1 MKKDHFKPL
10 LVIAGGVL
18 FNIIFW
24 KEKIAVNAVLFDVF
38 LLLAVYKLYPVVYS
52 RPLMK
57 WLLPAHAI
65 SMVALLWHN
74 TLLSGIA
81 FCSSLLV
88 LLIFTQ
94 YEHRSV
100 WYAAGSAVNN
110 FALSF
115 LSFFENLPVPKVKGV
130 HFGKKATKAIRFL
143 ILPLLIVIVFLVIY
157 RTANAVFN
165 KAIEDGLQQVEVF
178 LTQLFTWTSWERLA
192 FLLLGLFITA
202 GLLLKT
208 KGYFS
213 AKDLSAT
220 DTLLRRKHN
229 LPAWKESLSADLLH
243 LFMGRFSSGT
253 MALKNEQKVG
263 LICLVLLNALLL
275 MVNLTDIVYVWF
287 GFEYN
292 SSVNLTSYVHEG
304 AGMLIVS
311 ILLAMLLLLFFFR
324 GNLNFYRNN
333 KALRYAAYAWIIQ
346 NGILVF
352 SVLMRDVYYIRHMG
366 LAYKRIGLFVF
377 LLMVLMGLVSL
388 LVKIKEKKTGYFLW
402 RVNGWFAMLLLIAG
416 SLVNWDEQIATYN
429 LSKKSTIPVD
439 VHFLLSLSD
448 KVLPIIEKNKAVLNV
463 SIPAGRVYSSSN
475 ELQYLPAATIF
486 EQRKQ
491 SFFQRQQR
499 YSWLSWNL
507 ADQQVKAELQSSM
520 TAQLRSK

>member
-18 FNIIFW
+18 FNLIFW
-24 KEKIAVNAVLFDVF
+24 KEKVAVNAVLFDVF
-38 LLLAVYKLYPVVYS
+38 LLLSVYKLYPVVFS

-57 WLLPAHAI
+57 WLLPAHVLSI
-65 SMVALLWHN
+65 VALLWHN
-74 TLLSGIA
+74 SLLSGIA
-81 FCSSLLV
+81 FCISLLAV
-88 LLIFTQ
+88 LIFTQ

-100 WYAAGSAVNN
+100 WYAAGSALHN

-115 LSFFENLPVPKVKGV
+115 LHFFENIPVPKVKGI
-130 HFGKKATKAIRFL
+130 HLGKKAAKAARFL

-165 KAIEDGLQQVEVF
+165 KAIEDGLQEIEIF
-178 LTQLFTWTSWERLA
+178 FSQLFTWTSWERLA

-213 AKDLSAT
+213 AKDLAASDA
-220 DTLLRRKHN
+220 LLRKKHN
-229 LPAWKESLSADLLH
+229 LPAWKESLAADLLH
-243 LFMGRFSSGT
+243 LFMGRFSTGT

-263 LICLVLLNALLL
+263 LICLLLLNVLLL

-292 SSVNLTSYVHEG
+292 SNLNLTSYVHEG

-324 GNLNFYRNN
+324 GNLNFYRNS
-333 KALRYAAYAWIIQ
+333 KTLRYVAYAWITQ

-352 SVLMRDVYYIRHMG
+352 SVLLRDIYYIRHMG

-388 LVKIKEKKTGYFLW
+388 LIKIKEKKTGYFLW

-429 LSKKSTIPVD
+429 LSKKATIPVD
-439 VHFLLSLSD
+439 VRFLLSLSD
-448 KVLPIIEKNKAVLNV
+448 KALPIIEKNKDVLNV
-463 SIPAGRVYSSSN
+463 TIPNTRAYSSR
-475 ELQYLPAATIF
+475 EMEYFPAATLF

-491 SFFQRQQR
+491 SFFWRQQQ

-507 ADQQVKAELQSSM
+507 ADQKVMEALGKNIMAQVQS
-520 TAQLRSK
+520 K